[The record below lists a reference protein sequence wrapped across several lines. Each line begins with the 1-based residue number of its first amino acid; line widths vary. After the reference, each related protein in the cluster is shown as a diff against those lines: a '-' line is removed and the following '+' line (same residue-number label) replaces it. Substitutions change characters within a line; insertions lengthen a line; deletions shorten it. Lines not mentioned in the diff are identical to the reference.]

1 MHLIVTPA
9 ASKWLIKEL
18 GLQNGDG
25 VKFFPKD
32 TKVPVKHGPK
42 QGFAKDNQPDRPI
55 LEVKQDGINYH
66 INFAD
71 DWFFSSR
78 TTTVDYSNDKGLFFD
93 FTADPDTVAG
103 ASVNYERYL
112 M

>member
-1 MHLIVTPA
+1 MQLIVTKA
-9 ASKWLIKEL
+9 ASKWLINNLKLKVGE
-18 GLQNGDG
+18 G

-32 TKVPVKHGPK
+32 DQVPVKHGPH

-55 LEVKQDGINYH
+55 LEVNQDGINYH

-71 DWFFSSR
+71 DWFFSAR
-78 TTTVDYSNDKGLFFD
+78 TTTVDYSDDQGLFFT

-103 ASVNYERYL
+103 ASVDYEKYL